1 MSGTIFVA
9 GMLGLPA
16 TGFGVQAVDFLAALQ
31 QVSSRPVR
39 GLDMTPRPD
48 GRFPAQRDWPDR
60 DDVVIIVGGGP
71 GVALFGS
78 CPARKISFTV
88 WESTR
93 LPDDWMI
100 PLAMADEV
108 WTPSAWGA
116 QVLCDNSVDAARVHV
131 VPEGVDDMLFQPYG
145 DRLPLLEGLDG
156 FRFLHVGKA
165 EPRKGTVELLQA
177 FDRAFGEDEPVFLVL
192 ASHNRLLPG
201 FDTVR
206 FLENLALRRRRWVV
220 PVQPLPRRRDMAALY
235 RGCDAFVAPSRA
247 EGWGLPALEALA
259 SGLPTALT
267 HFAGHTAFAHE
278 DNSLPIPFR
287 LTPVAPEALPYFV
300 RGDGDYGEWAE
311 PDIDGLAE
319 VMRTMVRQRD
329 VLRARALRQA
339 TAIGQRW
346 SWTAAA
352 LRACDRIEALLAR
365 RPQEVM
371 AC

>member
-9 GMLGLPA
+9 GMLGEPA
-16 TGFGVQAVDFLAALQ
+16 TGFGVQAADFLAALQ
-31 QVSSRPVR
+31 RVSSRPVR
-39 GLDMTPRPD
+39 GLDMTPRMD

-60 DDVVIIVGGGP
+60 EDVVIVVGSGP
-71 GVALFGS
+71 GVAMFAG

-108 WTPSAWGA
+108 WTPSEWGA
-116 QVLCDNSVDAARVHV
+116 QVLRDNGVAPARVHV
-131 VPEGVDDMLFQPYG
+131 VPEGVDDLLFQPHG
-145 DRLPLLEGLDG
+145 ERLPLLDGVDG

-165 EPRKGTVELLQA
+165 EPRKGTVELLEA
-177 FDRAFGEDEPVFLVL
+177 FDRAFGRDEPVVLVL
-192 ASHNRLLPG
+192 ACHNRMIPG

-220 PVQPLPRRRDMAALY
+220 PVQPLPRRRDIAALY
-235 RGCDAFVAPSRA
+235 RSCDAFVAPSRA
-247 EGWGLPALEALA
+247 EGWGLPPLEAMA

-267 HFAGHTAFAHE
+267 HFAGHTAFATD
-278 DNSLPIPFR
+278 DNSYPVPFT
-287 LTPVAPEALPYFV
+287 LAPVSPEALPYFM

-319 VMRTMVRQRD
+319 VMRAMVRQRD
-329 VLRARALRQA
+329 VQHARAQRQA
-339 TAIGQRW
+339 AAIGQRW

-352 LRACDRIEALLAR
+352 LRACDRIERLLAR
-365 RPQEVM
+365 PQEAL